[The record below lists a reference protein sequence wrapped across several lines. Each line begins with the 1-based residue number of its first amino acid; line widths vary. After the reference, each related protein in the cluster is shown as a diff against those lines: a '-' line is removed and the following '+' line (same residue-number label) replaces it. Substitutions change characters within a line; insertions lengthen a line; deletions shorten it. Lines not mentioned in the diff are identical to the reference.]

1 MSEHEHNGIKYNI
14 SQQAIDDL
22 KKFHNVDAISE
33 IELAIEKEQAADL
46 ENKMS
51 EQARGIQ
58 YPGEETQLVLVECIH
73 QYRMRYV
80 VEVPFGHADWAMDT
94 VAMDEAKEFSQLSLG
109 ETLISSR
116 VVTKEEVLRL
126 CDEDNNY
133 CQSWTDEEKLE
144 AFVTTDNDDLME
156 Y

>member
-1 MSEHEHNGIKYNI
+1 MSEHEHNGIKFEI
-14 SQQAIDDL
+14 SQEAIDDL

-33 IELAIEKEQAADL
+33 IELVIEKEQAADL
-46 ENKMS
+46 ENNMS

-58 YPGEETQLVLVECIH
+58 YPGEEKQLVLVECIQ

-80 VEVPFGHADWAMDT
+80 VEVPVGKLAWADDT
-94 VAMDEAKEFSQLSLG
+94 VVMDEAKEFSQLSLG

-126 CDEDNNY
+126 CDEDNDY
-133 CQSWTDEEKLE
+133 CQSWTDEAKLE
-144 AFVTTDNDDLME
+144 AFVTYGNDDLME

>member
-1 MSEHEHNGIKYNI
+1 MSDIT
-14 SQQAIDDL
+14 
-22 KKFHNVDAISE
+22 KKDGPTGKIPYPGEVNYWYDKTE
-33 IELAIEKEQAADL
+33 DT
-46 ENKMS
+46 KMS

-80 VEVPFGHADWAMDT
+80 VEVPFGKLAWADDT
-94 VAMDEAKEFSQLSLG
+94 VVMDEAKEFSQLSLG

-116 VVTKEEVLRL
+116 VVSRDEVLRL
-126 CDEDNNY
+126 CDEDNDY
-133 CQSWTDEEKLE
+133 CHSWTDEAKLE
-144 AFVTTDNDDLME
+144 TFVTYDNVE